1 VSSDGDL
8 TSCLD
13 AAQLRPRYWGA
24 FVLIVLLLVCE
35 LFDFFVVGYL
45 VSAIA
50 PLWRLN
56 FGQTTVMLLGAG
68 IGALLGAIVFGWL
81 ADRIGRK
88 PVIVVSSLLCCLCA
102 GSTAFVSEGS
112 WIVFAALRFLVGFGY
127 GGAGASQFALIAEY
141 TPVARRTL
149 LTSSMGIPA
158 GIGLLLASLV
168 VTMLFPALGWR
179 GTAALGFVPI
189 IVVLIIAF
197 VVPESPKWL
206 IAAGRVSEAR
216 RVAMTLLQ
224 FPPGAT
230 DPIAGPTGSGGS
242 VLEVYSQPRRFWLIV
257 LIQLSLGTALSGVL
271 LWGPTIL
278 AQLLQVTTQRAAGLF
293 VFVSLSAIAGRI
305 AFTLLPQYVGR
316 VPSGQVVGYMG
327 AVMLALAAMFRD
339 HYIEGVSVFFAFLL
353 IGQFFYDGGYSNLNT
368 YAAELFPVRLG
379 ARAMG
384 VSAASGGIGKI
395 MGPLALGIIAGTHNL
410 VTPKATET
418 AVQPAFLFLAGCC
431 LIVGLSYSFLGV
443 ETHRKSLALA

>member
-1 VSSDGDL
+1 
-8 TSCLD
+8 
-13 AAQLRPRYWGA
+13 
-24 FVLIVLLLVCE
+24 
-35 LFDFFVVGYL
+35 
-45 VSAIA
+45 
-50 PLWRLN
+50 
-56 FGQTTVMLLGAG
+56 
-68 IGALLGAIVFGWL
+68 
-81 ADRIGRK
+81 
-88 PVIVVSSLLCCLCA
+88 
-102 GSTAFVSEGS
+102 
-112 WIVFAALRFLVGFGY
+112 
-127 GGAGASQFALIAEY
+127 GAGASQFALIAEY

-179 GTAALGFVPI
+179 GTAALGFVPVILVVI
-189 IVVLIIAF
+189 ITF

-206 IAAGRVSEAR
+206 IAAGRVAEAR
-216 RVAMTLLQ
+216 RVATTLLQ
-224 FPPGAT
+224 FPPGAA
-230 DPIAGPTGSGGS
+230 DPIVGTSGSGGS

-293 VFVSLSAIAGRI
+293 VLVSLSAIAGRI
-305 AFTLLPQYVGR
+305 AFTFLPQWVGR
-316 VPSGQVVGYMG
+316 VPSGQLVGYMG

-339 HYIEGVSVFFAFLL
+339 HYVEGVSVFFIFLL

-384 VSAASGGIGKI
+384 ISAASAGIGKI

-410 VTPKATET
+410 VTPKATQT
-418 AVQPAFLFLAGCC
+418 AVQPAFLFLAACC
-431 LIVGLSYSFLGV
+431 LVVGLSYSFLGV
-443 ETHRKSLALA
+443 ETHRKSLLLA

>member
-1 VSSDGDL
+1 MSADGDL

-13 AAQLRPRYWGA
+13 EARLRPRYWGA
-24 FVLIVLLLVCE
+24 FALIVLLLVCE

-102 GSTAFVSEGS
+102 GSTAFVSDGS

-141 TPVARRTL
+141 TPLARRTL

-158 GIGLLLASLV
+158 GVGLLLASLV
-168 VTMLFPALGWR
+168 VTILFPALGWR
-179 GTAALGFVPI
+179 GTAALGFVPM
-189 IVVLIIAF
+189 IVVVVIAF

-230 DPIAGPTGSGGS
+230 DPIAGGSRSGGS

-293 VFVSLSAIAGRI
+293 VFVSLSAIAGRV
-305 AFTLLPQYVGR
+305 AFTFLPQYVGR
-316 VPSGQVVGYMG
+316 VPSGQLVGYMG

-339 HYIEGVSVFFAFLL
+339 HYVEGVSVFFVFLL

-395 MGPLALGIIAGTHNL
+395 LGPLALGIIAGTHNL
-410 VTPKATET
+410 VTPKATAT

-431 LIVGLSYSFLGV
+431 LLVGLSYSFLGV
-443 ETHRKSLALA
+443 ETHRKSLLLA

>member
-1 VSSDGDL
+1 MSTDGDL
-8 TSCLD
+8 ISCLD
-13 AAQLRPRYWGA
+13 AARVRPRYWGA

-88 PVIVVSSLLCCLCA
+88 PVVVVSSFLCCLCA
-102 GSTAFVSEGS
+102 GSIAFVSDGS
-112 WIVFAALRFLVGFGY
+112 WMLFAALRFLVGFGY
-127 GGAGASQFALIAEY
+127 GGAGASQFALITEY
-141 TPVARRTL
+141 TPLARRTL

-158 GIGLLLASLV
+158 GVGLLLASLV
-168 VTMLFPALGWR
+168 VTMLFPVLGWR
-179 GTAALGFVPI
+179 GTAALGFVPLILVVI
-189 IVVLIIAF
+189 ILF

-206 IAAGRVSEAR
+206 ISAGRVSEAR
-216 RVAMTLLQ
+216 RVATTLLQ

-230 DPIAGPTGSGGS
+230 DPIDAPSSRGGS

-278 AQLLQVTTQRAAGLF
+278 AQLLQITPQRAAGLF
-293 VFVSLSAIAGRI
+293 VFVSLSAIAGRT
-305 AFTLLPQYVGR
+305 AFTFLPQWIGR
-316 VPSGQVVGYMG
+316 VPSGQLVGYMG
-327 AVMLALAAMFRD
+327 AVMLGLAAMFRD
-339 HYIEGVSVFFAFLL
+339 HYVEGVSVFFVFLL
-353 IGQFFYDGGYSNLNT
+353 FGQFFYDGGYSNLNT

-384 VSAASGGIGKI
+384 LSAASAGIGKI

-410 VTPKATET
+410 VTPKATQT
-418 AVQPAFLFLAGCC
+418 AVQPAFLFLAACC
-431 LIVGLSYSFLGV
+431 LLVGLSYSFLGV
-443 ETHRKSLALA
+443 ETHRKSLRLS

>member
-1 VSSDGDL
+1 MSTDGDL
-8 TSCLD
+8 ISCLD
-13 AAQLRPRYWGA
+13 AARVRPRYWGA
-24 FVLIVLLLVCE
+24 FALIVLLLVCE

-68 IGALLGAIVFGWL
+68 IGALLGATAFGWL

-88 PVIVVSSLLCCLCA
+88 PVVVVSALLCCLCA
-102 GSTAFVSEGS
+102 GSTAFVTDGS
-112 WIVFAALRFLVGFGY
+112 WIFFAALRFLVGFGY
-127 GGAGASQFALIAEY
+127 GGAGASQFALITEY
-141 TPVARRTL
+141 TPLARRTL

-168 VTMLFPALGWR
+168 VFILFPVLGWR
-179 GTAALGFVPI
+179 GTAALGFVPVILVVI
-189 IVVLIIAF
+189 ILF

-206 IAAGRVSEAR
+206 ISAGRVPEAR
-216 RVAMTLLQ
+216 RVATTLLQ

-230 DPIAGPTGSGGS
+230 DPIARSPSRGGS

-278 AQLLQVTTQRAAGLF
+278 AQLLQVTPQRAAALF
-293 VFVSLSAIAGRI
+293 VFVSLSAIAGRT
-305 AFTLLPQYVGR
+305 AFTFLPQWIGR
-316 VPSGQVVGYMG
+316 VPSGQLVGFMG
-327 AVMLALAAMFRD
+327 AVMLALAAMFHD
-339 HYIEGVSVFFAFLL
+339 QYIEGVSVFFVFLL
-353 IGQFFYDGGYSNLNT
+353 FGQFFYDGGYSNLNT

-384 VSAASGGIGKI
+384 VSAASAGIGKI

-410 VTPKATET
+410 VTPKATQS
-418 AVQPAFLFLAGCC
+418 AVQPAFLFLAACC
-431 LIVGLSYSFLGV
+431 LVVGLSYSLLGV
-443 ETHRKSLALA
+443 ETHRKSLLLS

>member
-1 VSSDGDL
+1 MSVGGDL
-8 TSCLD
+8 SSCLD
-13 AAQLRPRYWGA
+13 AAGLRPRYWGA

-68 IGALLGAIVFGWL
+68 VGALLGAMVFGWL

-102 GSTAFVSEGS
+102 GSTAFVTDGA

-127 GGAGASQFALIAEY
+127 GGAGASQFALITEY
-141 TPVARRTL
+141 TPLARRTL

-168 VTMLFPALGWR
+168 VTILFPVLGWR
-179 GTAALGFVPI
+179 GTAALGFVPVI
-189 IVVLIIAF
+189 LVVIIAF

-216 RVAMTLLQ
+216 RVATMLLQ
-224 FPPGAT
+224 FPLGAT
-230 DPIAGPTGSGGS
+230 DPIVAPSDSGGS
-242 VLEVYSQPRRFWLIV
+242 VFEVYSRPRRFWLIV

-278 AQLLQVTTQRAAGLF
+278 AQLLHVTPQRAAGLF

-305 AFTLLPQYVGR
+305 AFTFLPQRIGR
-316 VPSGQVVGYMG
+316 VLSGQLVGYMG
-327 AVMLALAAMFRD
+327 TVMLALAAMLHD
-339 HYIEGVSVFFAFLL
+339 QYIEGVSVFFVFLL
-353 IGQFFYDGGYSNLNT
+353 LGQFFYDGGYSNLNT

-384 VSAASGGIGKI
+384 VSAASAGIGKI

-410 VTPKATET
+410 VSPKATEA
-418 AVQPAFLFLAGCC
+418 AVQPAFLFLAACC
-431 LIVGLSYSFLGV
+431 LIVGLSYSLLGI
-443 ETHRKSLALA
+443 ETHRKSLVLG

>member
-1 VSSDGDL
+1 MSSEGDL

-13 AAQLRPRYWGA
+13 AAKLRPRYWVA
-24 FVLIVLLLVCE
+24 FTLIVLLLVCE

-68 IGALLGAIVFGWL
+68 IGALVGAIVFGWL

-88 PVIVVSSLLCCLCA
+88 SVVVVSSLLCCLCA
-102 GSTAFVSEGS
+102 GSTAFVSDGS
-112 WIVFAALRFLVGFGY
+112 WIVFTALRFLVGFGY
-127 GGAGASQFALIAEY
+127 GGAGASQFALITEY
-141 TPVARRTL
+141 TPIARRTL

-158 GIGLLLASLV
+158 GVGLLLASLV
-168 VTMLFPALGWR
+168 VTILYPLLGWR
-179 GTAALGFVPI
+179 GTAALGYVPLI
-189 IVVLIIAF
+189 LVVVILF

-206 IAAGRVSEAR
+206 IAAGRIADAR
-216 RVAMTLLQ
+216 RAAAKLLL
-224 FPPGAT
+224 FPPEAT
-230 DPIAGPTGSGGS
+230 DPTAGPVAAGGS

-257 LIQLSLGTALSGVL
+257 LVQLGLGTALSGVL

-278 AQLLQVTTQRAAGLF
+278 AQLLHVSPQRAAALF
-293 VFVSLSAIAGRI
+293 VFVSLSAIAGRT
-305 AFTLLPQYVGR
+305 AFTFLPQWIGR
-316 VPSGQVVGYMG
+316 VPSGQLVGYMG
-327 AVMLALAAMFRD
+327 AAMLATAAMLHD
-339 HYIEGVSVFFAFLL
+339 HYIQGISVFFVFLL
-353 IGQFFYDGGYSNLNT
+353 LGQFFYDGGYSNLNT

-395 MGPLALGIIAGTHNL
+395 MGPLILGIIAGTRNL
-410 VTPKATET
+410 VSPKATES
-418 AVQPAFLFLAGCC
+418 AVQPAFLVLAACC
-431 LIVGLSYSFLGV
+431 LIVGLSYSFLGI
-443 ETHRKSLALA
+443 ETHRKSLRLA